1 MLKSLVFRRTEWN
14 ANSLAALAQAAASA
28 QSAEEWK
35 IEIAD
40 QLESCA
46 GARVAAFSFA
56 TPELEAVLD
65 EVRALRRTSADTLII
80 AGGPHP
86 SVDPEGVLRLGFDAV
101 FVGEG
106 ELTLPEFLDQVAA
119 GRTLQPVWR
128 AARAFDIDSRLHVAT
143 RWGLFPFVEITR
155 GCPHACAFCSTSI
168 IFGRHMRHRS
178 PEVVAEGVRQAVRA
192 GYRRFRLLSPD
203 AFAYGGGQRRER
215 AQRLEELLVRCREAG
230 ASEIILGT
238 YPSEVRPERVNAQ
251 VLQVVKKYCR
261 NRRVQIGAQAGSDRV
276 LSLMRR
282 GHTVEQVRQAVR
294 RVREAGLQPMLD
306 VILGFPGETFGERRA
321 TLELVR
327 WLLEF
332 STSRVHL
339 HWYTPLPGSAAWPAP
354 PEKPEPAVVEE
365 LEQLSRSRRV
375 SGQWREQLALG
386 QKIMSWRR
394 TGLLS

>member
-1 MLKSLVFRRTEWN
+1 
-14 ANSLAALAQAAASA
+14 
-28 QSAEEWK
+28 
-35 IEIAD
+35 
-40 QLESCA
+40 
-46 GARVAAFSFA
+46 
-56 TPELEAVLD
+56 
-65 EVRALRRTSADTLII
+65 
-80 AGGPHP
+80 
-86 SVDPEGVLRLGFDAV
+86 VDPESALRLGFDAV

-119 GRTLQPVWR
+119 GKTPQPLWR
-128 AARAFDIDSRLHVAT
+128 AARAFDIDSHVHVAP

-155 GCPHACAFCSTSI
+155 GCPHACAFCSTSV
-168 IFGRHMRHRS
+168 IFGRRMRHRS
-178 PEVVAEGVRQAVRA
+178 PGTVAEGVRQAVRA

-203 AFAYGGGQRRER
+203 AFAYGGGERQQR
-215 AQRLEELLVRCREAG
+215 AQRLEELLARCREAG

-238 YPSEVRPERVNAQ
+238 YPSEVRPERVNAGI
-251 VLQVVKKYCR
+251 LQVVKKYCR

-276 LSLMRR
+276 LALMRR

-306 VILGFPGETFGERRA
+306 VIFGFPGETFAERQA

-332 STSRVHL
+332 SPSRVHL

-354 PEKPEPAVVEE
+354 AEKAEPAVVEA
-365 LEQLSRSRRV
+365 LEELSRSRRV

-386 QKIMSWRR
+386 ERIISWRR